1 MREGLSD
8 EARAAQ
14 LAQDREVKDDE
25 VDRHVVDADDVH
37 EHVLN
42 GDVVYAYPGMGGSV

>member
-42 GDVVYAYPGMGGSV
+42 GDVVYADPGMGGSV